1 MIRRMDRIPTGVI
14 LRIDDRR
21 ATDVETEAAAA
32 IIRSHARALSDTAA
46 LFAEAKGNGMLKET
60 YPLVSTSRIPVG
72 EIRISQPALD
82 MTAPVV
88 TTRLDHPAGHGGDL
102 TEVMATNM
110 HTRDQTSG
118 LSRDG
123 RDRVLLEWSD
133 VLLDIAAGMTDASI
147 RLMAMRDAAWIDAMA
162 GRISAIAG
170 LTGAAMGSLRSAV
183 HHGPKPAIVL
193 RDWNL
198 QQVSLEPGQAEMVV
212 DAGDEPWMPLYVVSA
227 SSSSPTQ
234 LHVSPKF
241 STATAMTDPVEM
253 LRALGEPTP
262 RRNAAA

>member
-1 MIRRMDRIPTGVI
+1 MNRRMDRIPTGVI
-14 LRIDDRR
+14 LTVDDRR
-21 ATDVETEAAAA
+21 ATDMEIEAAAV

-46 LFAEAKGNGMLKET
+46 LFAEAKGNGILKEL
-60 YPLVSTSRIPVG
+60 YPLVSTSRIAVG

-88 TTRLDHPAGHGGDL
+88 TTRLDYPPGQSGDD

-123 RDRVLLEWSD
+123 RDI
-133 VLLDIAAGMTDASI
+133 LLDIAAGMTDASI
-147 RLMAMRDAAWIDAMA
+147 RLMATRDAAWIDAMA
-162 GRISAIAG
+162 GRVSAIAG

-198 QQVSLEPGQAEMVV
+198 QQVALEPGQAEMVV
-212 DAGDEPWMPLYVVSA
+212 DSGDGPWMPLYAVSA
-227 SSSSPTQ
+227 SSSKPTH

-241 STATAMTDPVEM
+241 STAAAMTDPVET
-253 LRALGEPTP
+253 LRALAEPTP
-262 RRNAAA
+262 RQSATA